1 MGKIKTGRNLP
12 IAILVGLILIIL
24 VVLTLFINKY
34 AFTFL
39 ALAAVLLAGYE
50 VTSQLNNVKKINLS
64 IFLNLSLISIFI
76 IFSVLFE
83 ELGFFY
89 ALILSLIFII
99 VYSYSQNKFKQ
110 TLQFSISTV
119 LYLGIF
125 GGLAM
130 LMLNQSDGAER
141 IFIFIALTALS
152 DTGGYFSGI
161 LFGKHKLAPK
171 ISPKKSYEGLFGSIF
186 LSALASILI
195 TPLFLDLNIFE
206 SIILGLVLPL
216 TGTAGDLFESYVKRN
231 LNIKDFSSL
240 LPGHGGMADRI
251 DSLAFNSLFSY
262 LIFGIFLGF

>member
-1 MGKIKTGRNLP
+1 MAKVKTGRNLP
-12 IAILVGLILIIL
+12 NAIIVGLILIGL

-34 AFTFL
+34 IFTFL

-50 VTSQLNNVKKINLS
+50 VTDQLNKVKKLTLS
-64 IFLNLSLISIFI
+64 SFLNLVLISIFI

-83 ELGFFY
+83 EIGFTY
-89 ALILSLIFII
+89 ALILGIIFVLI
-99 VYSYSQNKFKQ
+99 YSYSQKIFKR
-110 TLQFSISTV
+110 TFIFSISTV

-130 LMLNQSDGAER
+130 LMLNQPDGAER
-141 IFIFIALTALS
+141 VFIFIALTALS

-161 LFGKHKLAPK
+161 LFGRHKLAPK
-171 ISPKKSYEGLFGSIF
+171 ISPKKSYEGLFGSIL
-186 LSALASILI
+186 LSVLASIFV
-195 TPLFLDLNIFE
+195 TPIFLDLNLTE
-206 SIILGLVLPL
+206 AIILGLVLPI

-231 LNIKDFSSL
+231 LKIKDFSSF

-262 LIFGIFLGF
+262 LLFGIFLGF

>member
-1 MGKIKTGRNLP
+1 
-12 IAILVGLILIIL
+12 
-24 VVLTLFINKY
+24 
-34 AFTFL
+34 
-39 ALAAVLLAGYE
+39 
-50 VTSQLNNVKKINLS
+50 
-64 IFLNLSLISIFI
+64 
-76 IFSVLFE
+76 
-83 ELGFFY
+83 
-89 ALILSLIFII
+89 
-99 VYSYSQNKFKQ
+99 
-110 TLQFSISTV
+110 
-119 LYLGIF
+119 
-125 GGLAM
+125 M

-186 LSALASILI
+186 LSGLASILI